1 MLLHKRLC
9 HDKILIDARKLEVNI
24 MKDGY
29 IKDYVSG
36 VEVKAT
42 PEEIQAVQPFEK
54 ILDRKSVV

>member
-1 MLLHKRLC
+1 
-9 HDKILIDARKLEVNI
+9 

-29 IKDYVSG
+29 IEDYVSG

-54 ILDRKSVV
+54 YWLMIMVILKKQLLLIHNIG